1 MSAAEKITDHDKI
14 REWAESRGGRPSVVK
29 ATHGEESPTHKAA
42 KHGKKGKGKHAHRG
56 GGILRFDFQ
65 EPDAG
70 LEEIDWD
77 EFFEIFEDNKL
88 ALLEQEQTA
97 SGAESRFFKFV
108 AR

>member
-1 MSAAEKITDHDKI
+1 MSSAEKITDHEKI
-14 REWAESRGGRPSVVK
+14 REWAEARGGRPSVVK
-29 ATHGEESPTHKAA
+29 ATHGEDS
-42 KHGKKGKGKHAHRG
+42 HGKDARGKSAKQS

-70 LEEIDWD
+70 LEEIGWD
-77 EFFEIFEDNKL
+77 EFFEIFEESKL
-88 ALLEQEQTA
+88 ALLGQEQTA